1 MIRVLYFSLLRE
13 KLGRSEEEI
22 EFSGSVRELKELL
35 AERYPEARSLIRAVR
50 VAVNEEYVSG
60 DRRLEGGERVALIPP
75 VSGG

>member
-13 KLGRSEEEI
+13 KLGRPEEEI

-50 VAVNEEYVSG
+50 VAVNEEYVSE